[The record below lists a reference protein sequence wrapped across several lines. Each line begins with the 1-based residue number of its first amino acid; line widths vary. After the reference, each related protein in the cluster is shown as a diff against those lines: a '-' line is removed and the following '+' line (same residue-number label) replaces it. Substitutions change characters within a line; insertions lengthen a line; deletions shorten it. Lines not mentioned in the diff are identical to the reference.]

1 MWVVWALRGDWG
13 FGGFQGGFKE
23 VPWLGIVEFEDA
35 LHDAVLKRI
44 GSCAVEYDDEAAL
57 KFPISKCLSQ
67 KGLASDFP
75 RV

>member
-1 MWVVWALRGDWG
+1 MWVVWALGGDWG
-13 FGGFQGGFKE
+13 FGGFQGVFNE
-23 VPWLGIVEFEDA
+23 VLWLGIVEFEDA

-57 KFPISKCLSQ
+57 KVPISKCPSR
-67 KGLASDFP
+67 KGLASDFR